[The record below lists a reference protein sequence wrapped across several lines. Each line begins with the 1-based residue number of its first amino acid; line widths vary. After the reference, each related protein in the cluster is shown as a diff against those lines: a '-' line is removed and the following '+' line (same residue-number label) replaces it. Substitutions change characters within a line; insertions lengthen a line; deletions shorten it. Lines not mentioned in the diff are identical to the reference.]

1 MLPSILIIIL
11 LILPFPLFLYT
22 FPDILYKSLLS
33 VLHLLYNIQRFTSS
47 LAQIRKPRITVSYDS
62 IKQVISIVDRIPKHL
77 AVIYWRRVEEEEGNG
92 EGVEIGYREIGKL
105 ACWAASAGIKV
116 LSIYEA
122 EGKLK
127 RIVRQLQHH
136 VDAEARRFFARE
148 GNIPI
153 LRVSVVYNSS
163 STEDIQ
169 ADLQI
174 ILLSRSDG
182 RGRIVEVTKSL
193 ASETSLGNLQ
203 SDAIDVERID
213 QALSDSHFTEPQ
225 QLIMF
230 SPEIDLQGFPP
241 WQLRLTEIFHIA
253 GNKHFD
259 YSVFQ
264 EALIKYAKIDK
275 RFGR

>member
-1 MLPSILIIIL
+1 MAL
-11 LILPFPLFLYT
+11 
-22 FPDILYKSLLS
+22 KARCE
-33 VLHLLYNIQRFTSS
+33 HNI
-47 LAQIRKPRITVSYDS
+47 
-62 IKQVISIVDRIPKHL
+62 
-77 AVIYWRRVEEEEGNG
+77 G
-92 EGVEIGYREIGKL
+92 EQVEIGYREIGKL

-116 LSIYEA
+116 LSIYEP

-127 RIVRQLQHH
+127 RIVQQLQHH

-163 STEDIQ
+163 SMEDIQ

-193 ASETSLGNLQ
+193 ASETLQGNLQ

-213 QALSDSHFTEPQ
+213 QAFSDSHFTEPQ

-241 WQLRLTEIFHIA
+241 WQLRLTEIFHVA

-259 YSVFQ
+259 YSVFRK
-264 EALIKYAKIDK
+264 ALIKYAKIDK